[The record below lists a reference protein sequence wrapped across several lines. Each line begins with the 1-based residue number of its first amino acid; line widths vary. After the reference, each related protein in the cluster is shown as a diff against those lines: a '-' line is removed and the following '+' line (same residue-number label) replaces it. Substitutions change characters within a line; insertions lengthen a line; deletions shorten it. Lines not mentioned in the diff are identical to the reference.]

1 MALDNL
7 CSFSPYLPVIYSSAG
22 RRSRRAT
29 TSEERCVRPAVS
41 ERHAETLRTAEGNV
55 PPQLTRRSQ
64 ERSERRSGA
73 AAH

>member
-7 CSFSPYLPVIYSSAG
+7 CSLLSLSPCDLFLC
-22 RRSRRAT
+22 R
-29 TSEERCVRPAVS
+29 VRPAVS